1 MIRLFFLLPIIMCAI
16 WWWFLN
22 AKGYSVKDGL
32 KGFMYI
38 LAFNAVVIVFF
49 VVMIFVT
56 HQ

>member
-1 MIRLFFLLPIIMCAI
+1 MCAI